1 MNIDYPDGI
10 LKTIKFVK
18 EGYCE
23 AIFKVGD
30 HYLTD
35 HYINSSIFQYIIF
48 NNGIIS
54 NVSNDGWA
62 GFFGGYIGSIIGAF
76 ATIKEIVMESAF
88 QPKWKFQK
96 NLKNHSFVLLYV

>member
-1 MNIDYPDGI
+1 MKPYLRCGI
-10 LKTIKFVK
+10 IILLIITLIPVF
-18 EGYCE
+18 
-23 AIFKVGD
+23 
-30 HYLTD
+30 L
-35 HYINSSIFQYIIF
+35 QYIIF

>member
-1 MNIDYPDGI
+1 MKPYLRWGI
-10 LKTIKFVK
+10 IILLIITLIPVF
-18 EGYCE
+18 
-23 AIFKVGD
+23 
-30 HYLTD
+30 L
-35 HYINSSIFQYIIF
+35 QYIIF

-96 NLKNHSFVLLYV
+96 NKKNHSFVLLYV

>member
-1 MNIDYPDGI
+1 MKPYLRWGI
-10 LKTIKFVK
+10 IILLIITLIPVF
-18 EGYCE
+18 
-23 AIFKVGD
+23 
-30 HYLTD
+30 L
-35 HYINSSIFQYIIF
+35 QYIII

>member
-1 MNIDYPDGI
+1 MKPYLRWGI
-10 LKTIKFVK
+10 IILLIITLIPVF
-18 EGYCE
+18 
-23 AIFKVGD
+23 
-30 HYLTD
+30 
-35 HYINSSIFQYIIF
+35 SQYIIF

>member
-1 MNIDYPDGI
+1 MKPYLRWGI
-10 LKTIKFVK
+10 IILLIITLIPVF
-18 EGYCE
+18 
-23 AIFKVGD
+23 
-30 HYLTD
+30 L
-35 HYINSSIFQYIIF
+35 QYIIF

-88 QPKWKFQK
+88 QPKWKF
-96 NLKNHSFVLLYV
+96 

>member
-1 MNIDYPDGI
+1 MKPYLRWGI
-10 LKTIKFVK
+10 IILLIITLIPVF
-18 EGYCE
+18 
-23 AIFKVGD
+23 
-30 HYLTD
+30 L
-35 HYINSSIFQYIIF
+35 QYIIF

>member
-1 MNIDYPDGI
+1 MKPYLRWGI
-10 LKTIKFVK
+10 IILLIITLIPVF
-18 EGYCE
+18 
-23 AIFKVGD
+23 
-30 HYLTD
+30 L
-35 HYINSSIFQYIIF
+35 QYIIF

-62 GFFGGYIGSIIGAF
+62 GVFGEYIGSIIGAF

>member
-1 MNIDYPDGI
+1 MKPYLRWGI
-10 LKTIKFVK
+10 IILLIITLIPVF
-18 EGYCE
+18 
-23 AIFKVGD
+23 
-30 HYLTD
+30 L
-35 HYINSSIFQYIIF
+35 QYIIF

-88 QPKWKFQK
+88 QPNWNFQK

>member
-1 MNIDYPDGI
+1 MKPYLRWGI
-10 LKTIKFVK
+10 IILLIITLIPVF
-18 EGYCE
+18 
-23 AIFKVGD
+23 
-30 HYLTD
+30 L
-35 HYINSSIFQYIIF
+35 QYIIF

-62 GFFGGYIGSIIGAF
+62 EFFGGYIGSIIGAF

>member
-1 MNIDYPDGI
+1 MKPYLRWGI
-10 LKTIKFVK
+10 IILLIITLIPVF
-18 EGYCE
+18 
-23 AIFKVGD
+23 
-30 HYLTD
+30 L
-35 HYINSSIFQYIIF
+35 QYIIF
-48 NNGIIS
+48 NNCIIS

>member
-1 MNIDYPDGI
+1 MKPYLRWGI
-10 LKTIKFVK
+10 IILLIITLIPVF
-18 EGYCE
+18 
-23 AIFKVGD
+23 
-30 HYLTD
+30 L
-35 HYINSSIFQYIIF
+35 QYIIF
-48 NNGIIS
+48 NNGIIP

>member
-1 MNIDYPDGI
+1 MKPYLRWGI
-10 LKTIKFVK
+10 IILLIITLIPV
-18 EGYCE
+18 
-23 AIFKVGD
+23 
-30 HYLTD
+30 YL
-35 HYINSSIFQYIIF
+35 QYIIF